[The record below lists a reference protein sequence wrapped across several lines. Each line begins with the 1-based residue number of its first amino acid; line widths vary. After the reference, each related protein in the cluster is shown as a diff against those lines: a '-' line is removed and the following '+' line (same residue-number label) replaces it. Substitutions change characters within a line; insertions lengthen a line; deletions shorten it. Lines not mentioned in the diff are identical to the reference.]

1 VARTLLVLAAAT
13 AATAV
18 GTAAGTARAQ
28 GIQTNVALPVA
39 RGEGIFRS
47 QLRYRR
53 AHDDPSG
60 SGRELDALVAPQT
73 LGYCVTPRFTAF
85 ATLPVL
91 AYRRLQAPGGKVQRD
106 SAPGDLRLLGR
117 ATLWA
122 DDYAPLSTRR
132 FALLGGLELPTGDDG
147 FGSKTWDPLLGAVAT
162 WAANRCEVD
171 VDVLYKL
178 RTRRNGFEPG
188 DETRYD
194 LAWRYRVWP
203 SRFAGRL
210 LQLGVL
216 LELNGRHSAR
226 SRRGG
231 LPLAASGGDAV
242 YLSPGLQ
249 LAARNF
255 VPEASVQ
262 VPLLQR
268 LAGPQQEDDFIAVVG
283 VRVPFEVGFDRRPTR
298 RQQPAGRRMPPAHG
312 VSSEVDTGH
321 DLTATAAASFAR
333 AALWPFS
340 RPHPLPERHRGLL
353 PCLVPRRAVIGRT
366 RSQPDTSEQYD

>member
-1 VARTLLVLAAAT
+1 MKRARPQLPHTAQPPRRPCAHRPRVQRSRGRDEPGATRAGRVARTLLVLAAAT

-147 FGSKTWDPLLGAVAT
+147 FGWLQSPVLNETTRLVMVADPG
-162 WAANRCEVD
+162 R
-171 VDVLYKL
+171 
-178 RTRRNGFEPG
+178 
-188 DETRYD
+188 
-194 LAWRYRVWP
+194 
-203 SRFAGRL
+203 GRL
-210 LQLGVL
+210 TARGYEAGVPVT
-216 LELNGRHSAR
+216 R
-226 SRRGG
+226 
-231 LPLAASGGDAV
+231 PL
-242 YLSPGLQ
+242 
-249 LAARNF
+249 
-255 VPEASVQ
+255 
-262 VPLLQR
+262 R
-268 LAGPQQEDDFIAVVG
+268 LVE
-283 VRVPFEVGFDRRPTR
+283 
-298 RQQPAGRRMPPAHG
+298 
-312 VSSEVDTGH
+312 
-321 DLTATAAASFAR
+321 
-333 AALWPFS
+333 
-340 RPHPLPERHRGLL
+340 PLPGNGAAPPGAKAGENR
-353 PCLVPRRAVIGRT
+353 
-366 RSQPDTSEQYD
+366 